1 MGTRETR
8 FRTTQLIFSSAHPLR
23 RQLSATLLAGI
34 VVALFAASG
43 VLVRL
48 ILTGNWMGVLALVIG
63 ALFIPSLAFTLG
75 VYAGTSKLFEV
86 IYMLVWYSGP
96 VNKVQVLDF
105 TGSSINSG
113 SARMPLV
120 YLMGTVLL
128 VGLAVIGRRR
138 QIHK

>member
-1 MGTRETR
+1 
-8 FRTTQLIFSSAHPLR
+8 
-23 RQLSATLLAGI
+23 LLAGV
-34 VVALFAASG
+34 VVALLAASG
-43 VLVRL
+43 VLIRL
-48 ILTGNWMGVLALVIG
+48 ILTGNWIGIFALVVG
-63 ALFIPSLAFTLG
+63 ALFIPSLAFSSG
-75 VYAGTSKLFEV
+75 VFAGSSKLFEV
-86 IYMLVWYSGP
+86 IYMLMWYSGP